1 MEIAFSESFKKSF
14 TKRIK
19 SSALEDV
26 FWQRVGLFIDDPF
39 DPKLKTHK
47 LSGKLKG
54 MWSFTIDYNLRL
66 VFFFTPDKP

>member
-26 FWQRVGLFIDDPF
+26 FWQRVGLFIADP
-39 DPKLKTHK
+39 
-47 LSGKLKG
+47 
-54 MWSFTIDYNLRL
+54 
-66 VFFFTPDKP
+66 V